1 MSSKLEP
8 DVDESLNPDDVAGSE
23 PPSWAVGPDEVMTLG
38 LSGEYLYAVK
48 TEPPSLCTP
57 NSTESTRDAIDC
69 SHNDF
74 PGTSEETS
82 SLILQQ
88 LTILNHRLGE
98 QLAEQR
104 AFHCS
109 MLGMMDRQI
118 QVLEQLSNF
127 TRNHQPQFETPDTDS
142 SLSLN
147 VHEAQTQTFEPYPT
161 FLMPKSEPTA
171 APWKVSLLE
180 VHKRSPCES
189 SSDTETPQILEVCK
203 ENTSSP
209 PSLEI
214 SPSTKN
220 AIVQNGLYKHD

>member
-1 MSSKLEP
+1 MISQVTYWFSSVWHNKLKH
-8 DVDESLNPDDVAGSE
+8 LGSHRF
-23 PPSWAVGPDEVMTLG
+23 SCFVSA
-38 LSGEYLYAVK
+38 
-48 TEPPSLCTP
+48 
-57 NSTESTRDAIDC
+57 
-69 SHNDF
+69 
-74 PGTSEETS
+74 GTSEETS

-142 SLSLN
+142 SVSLN

-189 SSDTETPQILEVCK
+189 SSDTGTPQILEVCK

>member
-1 MSSKLEP
+1 MSYS
-8 DVDESLNPDDVAGSE
+8 SRCFISA
-23 PPSWAVGPDEVMTLG
+23 
-38 LSGEYLYAVK
+38 
-48 TEPPSLCTP
+48 
-57 NSTESTRDAIDC
+57 
-69 SHNDF
+69 
-74 PGTSEETS
+74 GTSEETS

-127 TRNHQPQFETPDTDS
+127 TRNHQPKLETPETDS
-142 SLSLN
+142 SVSPN
-147 VHEAQTQTFEPYPT
+147 VHEAQTQTLDPYPM
-161 FLMPKSEPTA
+161 FIMPKSEPTA

-180 VHKRSPCES
+180 VHKRSPSES
-189 SSDTETPQILEVCK
+189 GSDSETPLEGCR

-220 AIVQNGLYKHD
+220 AIVQNGLCKHD

>member
-8 DVDESLNPDDVAGSE
+8 DVDESLNPGDVAGSE

-48 TEPPSLCTP
+48 AEPPSLCTP
-57 NSTESTRDAIDC
+57 NSTESTRDADC
-69 SHNDF
+69 GHDDF
-74 PGTSEETS
+74 PGTSVETS

-118 QVLEQLSNF
+118 QVLEHLSNF
-127 TRNHQPQFETPDTDS
+127 TRNHQPKLESPGTDS
-142 SLSLN
+142 SVSPN
-147 VHEAQTQTFEPYPT
+147 MHEAQTQTLEPCPM
-161 FLMPKSEPTA
+161 FLMPKIEPTST
-171 APWKVSLLE
+171 PWKVSLVE
-180 VHKRSPCES
+180 VHKRSPSES
-189 SSDTETPQILEVCK
+189 GSDTETSQTTEGCK
-203 ENTSSP
+203 ESTSSP
-209 PSLEI
+209 PSLEM
-214 SPSTKN
+214 SSSTKN
-220 AIVQNGLYKHD
+220 AVVQNGLCKHD